1 MFLLEI
7 LLDCINVD
15 IVLQRNNS
23 RRILR
28 PVIGQ
33 QHPLPLLGL
42 IERFR

>member
-23 RRILR
+23 RRISP

-33 QHPLPLLGL
+33 YHPLPLLGL

>member
-28 PVIGQ
+28 SVIGQ
-33 QHPLPLLGL
+33 HHPLPLLGL